1 MKPIM
6 KKKSKES
13 REKEREKKDRL
24 NQLFVSQ
31 SHHHHL
37 RPSHHALSFS
47 LRCGILSLISVSRS
61 LANSTLRALLLLLG
75 LSALSTPVLLRLGNG
90 PRSSAGNVLLGEN
103 VSLLPF
109 LDVGL
114 ANPPALLLL
123 KSALRGRAVFRFD
136 RVEVVAGGFLM

>member
-6 KKKSKES
+6 KKKSLKKAET
-13 REKEREKKDRL
+13 EKKGPL
-24 NQLFVSQ
+24 KSTFLSP
-31 SHHHHL
+31 SLIHHHL